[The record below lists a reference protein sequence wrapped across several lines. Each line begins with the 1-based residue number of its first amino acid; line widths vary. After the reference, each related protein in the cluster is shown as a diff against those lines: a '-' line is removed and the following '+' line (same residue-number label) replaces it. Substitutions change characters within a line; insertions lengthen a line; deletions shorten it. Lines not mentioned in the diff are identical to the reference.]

1 MLVVIVTA
9 VYKFEFEV
17 DIDEI
22 DRACVKDEKEFAK
35 ELTEREIASMLSN
48 NEITAEDFEYQ
59 VIG

>member
-1 MLVVIVTA
+1 MIVTA